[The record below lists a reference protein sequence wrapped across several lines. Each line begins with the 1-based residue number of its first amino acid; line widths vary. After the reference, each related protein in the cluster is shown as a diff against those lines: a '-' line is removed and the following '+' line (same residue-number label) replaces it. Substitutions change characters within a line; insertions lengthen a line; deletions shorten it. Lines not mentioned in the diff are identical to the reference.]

1 MMNAATPSWED
12 DIFDAFKSAG
22 VSQVPY
28 VPDAGHAHLIRRV
41 HADPAM
47 TPLVLTTE
55 EEGVASCCG
64 AWLGGKKSVL
74 LMQSSGVG
82 NCVNMLSLVTNCN
95 FPFLTIV
102 SMRGEYGE
110 FNSWQVPMARA
121 TQTSFEMMGVEVM
134 RCNSPDEVGPTVDA
148 ALYSVFA
155 SEQKIAILLSQRLI
169 GRKVW

>member
-64 AWLGGKKSVL
+64 AWLGGKKI
-74 LMQSSGVG
+74 GV
-82 NCVNMLSLVTNCN
+82 
-95 FPFLTIV
+95 
-102 SMRGEYGE
+102 
-110 FNSWQVPMARA
+110 
-121 TQTSFEMMGVEVM
+121 
-134 RCNSPDEVGPTVDA
+134 VDA
-148 ALYSVFA
+148 V
-155 SEQKIAILLSQRLI
+155 KRC
-169 GRKVW
+169 W